1 MPPAASRKI
10 ELEAL
15 VAGRFDVSLGIR
27 ETIDQE
33 RLLVDIPELDRL
45 TGGLPRGSVTE
56 VFGAA
61 SSGRTAFSLRAVAGA
76 AARGEIC
83 AWVDTC
89 DNLDPASAAA
99 AGVDLDHL
107 LWVRAGGDAERA
119 LQSADLLAQAGGFG
133 MIVLDLA
140 EVAPRI
146 ARRIP
151 LVAWF
156 RLRRAIEN
164 TPAILLV
171 LSREP
176 QVRQCAAALIEMRPR
191 GAAWSGAAG
200 VSDLL
205 REARLSA
212 SSRKP
217 TRSTE
222 ALWRACAAEFS
233 PDYPALSAPRPAGRP
248 S

>member
-1 MPPAASRKI
+1 MQPAVSRKS

-15 VAGRFDVSLGIR
+15 VAGRFDVPLGFR
-27 ETIDQE
+27 EQIEPE

-45 TGGLPRGSVTE
+45 IGGLARGTVTE

-61 SSGRTAFSLRAVAGA
+61 SSGRTTFALRALAGA

-89 DNLDPASAAA
+89 DNLDPVSAAA
-99 AGVDLDHL
+99 AGADLDHL
-107 LWVRAGGDAERA
+107 IWVRAGGDAERA
-119 LQSADLLAQAGGFG
+119 LQSADLLVQAGGFG
-133 MIVLDLA
+133 IIVLDIADLA
-140 EVAPRI
+140 VRA

-176 QVRQCAAALIEMRPR
+176 QARQCASAAIEMRPR
-191 GAAWSGAAG
+191 GAAWSGAEG

-205 REARLSA
+205 REARLEA
-212 SSRKP
+212 WSRKP
-217 TRSTE
+217 VRAAE
-222 ALWRACAAEFS
+222 ALWRAR
-233 PDYPALSAPRPAGRP
+233 ALG
-248 S
+248 